1 MISWGK
7 GYKFEEELE
16 VVWGKGWRAEMEG
29 KIVIKL

>member
-1 MISWGK
+1 MISRGK

-16 VVWGKGWRAEMEG
+16 VVWGKGWRAEMDG